1 MKKGYRRL
9 SAKESLT
16 IVNYFPVLS
25 KVTLFL
31 KENIIGK
38 YIYIMTDESC
48 ITLTFSES
56 NFMHLCGLDYKGG
69 SNKFFNACL
78 NEKLE
83 INNIKVKTDGTSF
96 QKLRVINQIEDIF
109 KMPSQIASSGTF
121 LNLRFDSAIRTK
133 KQIAAITLLNDR
145 TTYVPQSLLNLKNMK
160 KFPSSR
166 NVICIYAEDMDDKNI
181 NILFIDREWSIQK
194 EKECVKT
201 PKIDKKN
208 KMIHIYE
215 TI

>member
-1 MKKGYRRL
+1 
-9 SAKESLT
+9 
-16 IVNYFPVLS
+16 
-25 KVTLFL
+25 
-31 KENIIGK
+31 
-38 YIYIMTDESC
+38 
-48 ITLTFSES
+48 
-56 NFMHLCGLDYKGG
+56 MHLCGLDYKGG

-96 QKLRVINQIEDIF
+96 QKLRVVNQIEDIF
-109 KMPSQIASSGTF
+109 KMPSQLASSGTF
-121 LNLRFDSAIRTK
+121 LNLKFDSAIRTK

-145 TTYVPQSLLNLKNMK
+145 TTYVPQSLLNLKSMK
-160 KFPSSR
+160 NFPSSK
-166 NVICIYAEDMDDKNI
+166 NVICIYTEDMDDKNI

>member
-1 MKKGYRRL
+1 MKKGYQRL
-9 SAKESLT
+9 SAKETLT

-25 KVTLFL
+25 KVTVFL

-78 NEKLE
+78 SEKLE

-96 QKLRVINQIEDIF
+96 QKLRVVNQIEDIF
-109 KMPSQIASSGTF
+109 KMPSQLASSGTF
-121 LNLRFDSAIRTK
+121 LNLKFDSSIRTK

-145 TTYVPQSLLNLKNMK
+145 TTYVPQSLLNLKSMK
-160 KFPSSR
+160 HFPSSK
-166 NVICIYAEDMDDKNI
+166 NVICIYTEDMDDKDI
-181 NILFIDREWSIQK
+181 NILFIDREWSIQEK
-194 EKECVKT
+194 KECVKT

>member
-1 MKKGYRRL
+1 
-9 SAKESLT
+9 
-16 IVNYFPVLS
+16 
-25 KVTLFL
+25 
-31 KENIIGK
+31 
-38 YIYIMTDESC
+38 
-48 ITLTFSES
+48 
-56 NFMHLCGLDYKGG
+56 
-69 SNKFFNACL
+69 
-78 NEKLE
+78 
-83 INNIKVKTDGTSF
+83 
-96 QKLRVINQIEDIF
+96 
-109 KMPSQIASSGTF
+109 MPSQIASSGTF

-160 KFPSSR
+160 KFPSSK

-194 EKECVKT
+194 EKECVKP

-208 KMIHIYE
+208 KMIHIIE